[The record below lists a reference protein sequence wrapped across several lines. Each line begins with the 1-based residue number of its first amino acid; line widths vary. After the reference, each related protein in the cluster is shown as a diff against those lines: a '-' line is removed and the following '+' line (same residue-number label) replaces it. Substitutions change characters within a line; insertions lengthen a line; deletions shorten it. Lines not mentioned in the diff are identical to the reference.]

1 MRIKSLKL
9 ENFRKFKNLTLDFP
23 NEDQIILIGNNGSGK
38 TSILD
43 AIAKCFAHFIGVLI
57 SNRDVGSYTI
67 SDYLNLT
74 DIKNGERQAKIIC
87 ENYFDTLP
95 RIVVSRRIDEA
106 GSHYDYTKEE
116 LKKLREQIINDK
128 INSLPLLVYY
138 RVNRTSLQSEKNIEN
153 KVEKFYKPILSGY
166 SNCLSPLK
174 SAFIDFDSWFIENE
188 NVENEEIRRRK
199 DFEFQLPDLKALR
212 DVLKEYIGALYKV
225 ENPKLTVSRR
235 SVDDAEVFLKD
246 GKVLLEY
253 GGNKVMLS
261 QLSSGEKSI
270 FYIISDIARR
280 LLILNKGEAN
290 FKNHAGVVLIDEIDL
305 HLHPKWQREILSTLS
320 SVFPKIQFICTTHSP
335 QVLSSVTKNKVV
347 EIDDEFYPLSSDPLG
362 GESGRILEEVFD
374 TPKRP
379 EKVERLISEI
389 FKHLDADFLEM
400 NKINDL
406 IDDLH
411 KLVSPEDPIF
421 IRIENYLERRKLL
434 SE

>member
-9 ENFRKFKNLTLDFP
+9 ENFRKFENRTLDFP
-23 NEDQIILIGNNGSGK
+23 YENQIILIGNNGSGK

-43 AIAKCFAHFIGVLI
+43 AIAKCFAHFIGVL
-57 SNRDVGSYTI
+57 STNRDDGSYKIT
-67 SDYLNLT
+67 DYLNLT
-74 DIKNGERQAKIIC
+74 DIKNGKNQAKISC
-87 ENYFDTLP
+87 ENDSVTMPKIEVF
-95 RIVVSRRIDEA
+95 RRIDETA
-106 GSHYDYTKEE
+106 SHYGYTKEE
-116 LKKLREQIINDK
+116 LERLRELIIHDK
-128 INSLPLLVYY
+128 IDSLPLMVYY
-138 RVNRTSLQSEKNIEN
+138 RVNRTTLQSENNIN
-153 KVEKFYKPILSGY
+153 SKAEKFYKPILNGY
-166 SNCLSPLK
+166 SNCLSPQK
-174 SAFIDFDSWFIENE
+174 SAFTDFDSWFIEKE

-199 DFEFQLPDLKALR
+199 DFEFQLPELKVLR
-212 DVLKEYIGALYKV
+212 EVLKEYIGALYKV
-225 ENPKLTVSRR
+225 ENPRLSVSRR
-235 SVDDAEVFLKD
+235 SVDDAGVFLKE
-246 GKVLLEY
+246 GKILLEY
-253 GGNKVMLS
+253 GENRVMLS

-270 FYIISDIARR
+270 FYIIADIARR
-280 LLILNKGEAN
+280 LLILNKGNAD
-290 FKNHAGVVLIDEIDL
+290 FKNHIGVVLIDEIDL

-379 EKVERLISEI
+379 GKVERLISEI

-400 NKINDL
+400 KKINDL

-421 IRIENYLERRKLL
+421 IKIENYLERRKLL